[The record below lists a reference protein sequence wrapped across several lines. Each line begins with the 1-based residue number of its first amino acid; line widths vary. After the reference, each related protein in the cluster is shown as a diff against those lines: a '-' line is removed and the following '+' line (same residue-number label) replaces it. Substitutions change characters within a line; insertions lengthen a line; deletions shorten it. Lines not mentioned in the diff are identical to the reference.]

1 MSTKTISQKF
11 KKLDEIEHVLI
22 RPGRYI
28 GSISPHTANSWVP
41 NDANDMFYDKEITWN
56 PGLIKTFDE
65 IVSNSVDASKDKDL
79 PFPPTTIK
87 VEIDTDKGII
97 SVFDDGGIP
106 VELHPE
112 ENQYLPEMIFGELR
126 AGSNFDDSDQS
137 DKTGQ
142 NGEGA
147 ALTNIFS
154 EFFTVET
161 ADGKNKFIQTF
172 SNNMRD
178 KTDPKIT
185 KCDKHYTKIT
195 WQPSESA
202 FGASIADEGVYK
214 KLCKRVI
221 DAAGCNPRLKV
232 YLNKKQIRIKSFKD
246 YIEMYTN
253 NFHFDENSDW
263 RIGIAPSEDGFKHV
277 SFVNG
282 TESSAGGTHVNYV
295 SMQICNAIREY
306 IKKKYKKDV
315 KPSQI
320 REHFMLFIDARII
333 NPRYSSQ
340 TKEDLITEVSNYGT
354 SYSVPEKFINKIIKS
369 DIIASIIDWLEAK
382 AAAEEAKAL
391 RAKNKEMSKT
401 NLRSIVKY
409 TGATSKDRSRCILF
423 VAEGDSACGGI
434 KAAPGKEFFGSYPL
448 KGKPK
453 NALDVK
459 ATTLVENKEISD
471 LMKIIG
477 LEIGTKVAS
486 LDELRYGKMAIM
498 TDADP
503 DGYHICG
510 LLLNFFNRFWP
521 ELFELGFF
529 GVFRTPYVKTK
540 VGKDELWFYTEREYH
555 EWAEQNKDK
564 KFTSKYYKGLGT
576 SSNTELKEYLKNIDH
591 HLVNIVSNDKSQR
604 NECINLA
611 FNKKRA
617 DDRKKW
623 LAIEES
629 A

>member
-1 MSTKTISQKF
+1 MTVNISQKF

-28 GSISPHTANSWVP
+28 GSISPHEAVAWVP
-41 NDANDMFYDKEITWN
+41 NDANTEFYEKEIVWN

-79 PFPPTTIK
+79 PFPPTTVK
-87 VEIDTDKGII
+87 VDIDTRKGVI
-97 SVFDDGGIP
+97 SVYDDGGIP
-106 VELHPE
+106 VVMHAEH
-112 ENQYLPEMIFGELR
+112 NQYIPEMIFGELR
-126 AGSNFDDSDQS
+126 AGSNFDDSEQS

-154 EFFTVET
+154 TSFTVET
-161 ADGKNKFIQTF
+161 ADGKNKFVQTF
-172 SNNMRD
+172 TNNMRD
-178 KTDPKIT
+178 KTKPKVT
-185 KCDKHYTKIT
+185 PCDQHYTKIT
-195 WQPSESA
+195 WSPDTEA
-202 FGASIADEGVYK
+202 LGASISEEGIYK

-221 DAAGCNPRLKV
+221 DAAGCNPKLKI
-232 YLNKKQIRIKSFKD
+232 YLNKKHLKIKSFKD
-246 YIEMYTN
+246 YVSMYKP
-253 NFHFDENSDW
+253 NFIFDENDDW
-263 RIGIAPSEDGFKHV
+263 RIGICASEDGFKHV

-282 TESSAGGTHVNYV
+282 TESSAGGTHVNYIA
-295 SMQICNAIREY
+295 MQLCNAIRDY
-306 IKKKYKKDV
+306 INKKYKKDV

-340 TKEDLITEVSNYGT
+340 TKDDLITEVSNYGT
-354 SYSVPEKFINKIIKS
+354 SYTFDQKVINKIIKS
-369 DIIASIIDWLEAK
+369 DIISSIIDWIEAK

-391 RAKNKEMSKT
+391 RAKNKELSKT
-401 NLRSIVKY
+401 NLRAIVKY
-409 TGATSKDRSRCILF
+409 TGATSKDRSKCILF

-459 ATTLVENKEISD
+459 PVVLVQNKEISD

-477 LEIGTKVAS
+477 LEIGVPVES
-486 LDELRYGKMAIM
+486 LDQLRYGKMAIM

-521 ELFELGFF
+521 ELFDLGFF
-529 GVFRTPYVKTK
+529 GIFQTPYVKTK
-540 VGKDELWFYTEREYH
+540 IGKQELWFYSEKEYF
-555 EWAEQNKDK
+555 EWVEQNPDK
-564 KFTSKYYKGLGT
+564 KYTSKYYKGLGT
-576 SSNTELKEYLKNIDH
+576 STNTELKEYLKNIDT
-591 HLVNIVSNDKSQR
+591 HLVNIVSSNPKQR
-604 NECINLA
+604 NEAINLA

-623 LAIEES
+623 MAIEETE
-629 A
+629 